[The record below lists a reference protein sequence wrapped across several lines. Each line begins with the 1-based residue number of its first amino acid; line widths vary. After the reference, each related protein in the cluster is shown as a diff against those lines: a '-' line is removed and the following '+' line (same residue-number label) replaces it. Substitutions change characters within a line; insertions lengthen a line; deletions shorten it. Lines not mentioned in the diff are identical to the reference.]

1 MIAEN
6 EDARGMI
13 TMSGSI
19 MEVQNA
25 LVEEMYTS
33 NSRTGYLIISYA
45 DPGENDMINIEL
57 IQLNIGWETILIDQ
71 YGENIS
77 LCSITKGSYVNATF
91 STMMTRSIPPQS
103 NAYRVIAMVESLSYR
118 ITTDRIL
125 LVDPDNHFVFTGNP
139 NDETDQMRFV
149 ITSST
154 DIVDEDGNPLTL
166 DDLKPGKMVRIKH
179 ASFQT
184 ASIPPQ
190 TTAFVIEV
198 LST

>member
-1 MIAEN
+1 MIGEN

-71 YGENIS
+71 FGENVS
-77 LCSITKGSYVNATF
+77 LCSITKGTYVNATF

-125 LVDPDNHFVFTGNP
+125 LVDSDNRFVYTGNP

-149 ITSST
+149 ITSAT
-154 DIVDEDGNPLTL
+154 NIVDEDGNPLTL
-166 DDLKPGKMVRIKH
+166 EDLKPGKMVRIKH

-190 TTAFVIEV
+190 TTAFVIEL
-198 LST
+198 LSA

>member
-1 MIAEN
+1 
-6 EDARGMI
+6 
-13 TMSGSI
+13 MSGSI

-25 LVEEMYTS
+25 LVEEMYTP

-71 YGENIS
+71 FGEAIS

-91 STMMTRSIPPQS
+91 STVMTRSIPPQS
-103 NAYRVIAMVESLSYR
+103 NAYRVIAMVDSLSYR

-125 LVDPDNHFVFTGNP
+125 LVDSDNHFVYTGNP
-139 NDETDQMRFV
+139 NDESDQMRYV
-149 ITSST
+149 ITSAT
-154 DIVDEDGNPLTL
+154 DIVGEDGNPLTL

-179 ASFQT
+179 ANFQT

-190 TTAFVIEV
+190 TTAFVIEL

>member
-1 MIAEN
+1 MIGEN

-33 NSRTGYLIISYA
+33 NSRTGYLLISYA

-57 IQLNIGWETILIDQ
+57 LQLNIGWETILINQFGD
-71 YGENIS
+71 NIS

-103 NAYRVIAMVESLSYR
+103 NAYRVIAMVNALSYS

-125 LVDPDNHFVFTGNP
+125 LVDSSNNFIYTGNP
-139 NDETDQMRFV
+139 NDETEQMRFV
-149 ITSST
+149 ITSAT
-154 DIVDEDGNPLTL
+154 EIIDENGNPLIL

-179 ASFQT
+179 ANFQT

-190 TTAFVIEV
+190 TTAFVIEL

>member
-1 MIAEN
+1 MIEEN

-25 LVEEMYTS
+25 LVEEMYTP

-71 YGENIS
+71 FGEAIS

-91 STMMTRSIPPQS
+91 STVMTRSIPPQS
-103 NAYRVIAMVESLSYR
+103 NAYRVIAMVDSLSYR

-125 LVDPDNHFVFTGNP
+125 LVDSDNHFVYTGNP
-139 NDETDQMRFV
+139 NDESDQMRYV
-149 ITSST
+149 ITSAT

-179 ASFQT
+179 ANFQT

-190 TTAFVIEV
+190 TTAFVIEL

>member
-1 MIAEN
+1 MIGEN

-33 NSRTGYLIISYA
+33 NSRTGYLVISYA

-57 IQLNIGWETILIDQ
+57 IQLNIGWETILINQFGD
-71 YGENIS
+71 NIS
-77 LCSITKGSYVNATF
+77 LCSIAKGTYVNATF

-103 NAYRVIAMVESLSYR
+103 NAYRVIAMVDTLSYS

-125 LVDPDNHFVFTGNP
+125 LVDPNNNFVYTGNP
-139 NDETDQMRFV
+139 NDESDQMRFV
-149 ITSST
+149 ITSAT
-154 DIVDEDGNPLTL
+154 EIIDEDGNPLTL
-166 DDLKPGKMVRIKH
+166 DDLKPGKMVRIRH
-179 ASFQT
+179 ANFQT

-190 TTAFVIEV
+190 TTAFIIEL

>member
-1 MIAEN
+1 MIGEN

-33 NSRTGYLIISYA
+33 NSRTGYLLISYA

-57 IQLNIGWETILIDQ
+57 LQLNIGWETILINQFGD
-71 YGENIS
+71 NIS

-103 NAYRVIAMVESLSYR
+103 NAYRVIAMVDALSYS

-125 LVDPDNHFVFTGNP
+125 LVDSNNNFIYTGNP
-139 NDETDQMRFV
+139 NDETDQMGFV
-149 ITSST
+149 ITSAT
-154 DIVDEDGNPLTL
+154 EIIDENGNPLIL

-179 ASFQT
+179 ANFQT

-190 TTAFVIEV
+190 TTAFVIEL

>member
-1 MIAEN
+1 MDEEN

-13 TMSGSI
+13 TVNGSI

-25 LVEEMYTS
+25 LVEDMYTS

-57 IQLNIGWETILIDQ
+57 IQLNIGWETLLFDQ
-71 YGENIS
+71 FGEAIS
-77 LCSITKGSYVNATF
+77 LCSITKGTYVNATF

-103 NAYRVIAMVESLSYR
+103 NAYRIIAMVEASSYR

-125 LVDPDNHFVFTGNP
+125 WVDTDNHFVYTGNP
-139 NDETDQMRFV
+139 NDENEQMRFV
-149 ITSST
+149 ISSAT
-154 DIVDEDGNPLTL
+154 EIIDENGNGLTE
-166 DDLKPGKMVRIKH
+166 DDLKPGKMVRIRH

-190 TTAFVIEV
+190 TTAFVIEL
-198 LST
+198 LSS

>member
-1 MIAEN
+1 MIEEN

-25 LVEEMYTS
+25 LVEEMYTP

-71 YGENIS
+71 FGEAIS

-91 STMMTRSIPPQS
+91 STVMTRSIPPQS
-103 NAYRVIAMVESLSYR
+103 NAYRVIAMVDSLSYR

-125 LVDPDNHFVFTGNP
+125 LVDSDNHFVYTGNP
-139 NDETDQMRFV
+139 NDEMDQMRYV
-149 ITSST
+149 ITSAT

-179 ASFQT
+179 ANFQT

-190 TTAFVIEV
+190 TTAFVIEL

>member
-1 MIAEN
+1 MIEEN

-25 LVEEMYTS
+25 LVEEMYTP

-71 YGENIS
+71 FGEAIS

-91 STMMTRSIPPQS
+91 STVMTRSIPPQS
-103 NAYRVIAMVESLSYR
+103 NAYRIIAMVDSLSYR

-125 LVDPDNHFVFTGNP
+125 LVDSDNHFVYTGNP
-139 NDETDQMRFV
+139 NDESDQMRYV
-149 ITSST
+149 ITSAT
-154 DIVDEDGNPLTL
+154 DIVGEDGNPLTL

-179 ASFQT
+179 ANFQT

-190 TTAFVIEV
+190 TTAFVIEL